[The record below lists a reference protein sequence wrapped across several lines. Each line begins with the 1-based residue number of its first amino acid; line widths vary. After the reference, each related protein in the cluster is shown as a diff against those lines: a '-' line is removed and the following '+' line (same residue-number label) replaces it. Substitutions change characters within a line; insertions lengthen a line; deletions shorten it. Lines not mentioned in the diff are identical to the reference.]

1 MKKLV
6 ALVFIIGFTF
16 FLSIPKTSLAQVPA
30 YPQPPILINT
40 PTAGVLDRGSYATT
54 LRMMP
59 NGGVLAGVSIG
70 LTRRFMLGVS
80 YGGTHIIGQ
89 DSIEWNPQPGV
100 QVKYR
105 LVEETYK
112 FPAIALGF
120 NSQGYHRYIKSLERY
135 ALKSSGFYAVASKN
149 YQFLGNLGVHFGVNY
164 SLENKDGDDDPNLF
178 AGIDKDINEEISL
191 MVEYDTGLNDNKKSG
206 TSPLVVSRR
215 RGYLNAALRWTFAQK
230 FHLEFDMNNLLKNKQ
245 TVNNIS
251 REIKIVYI
259 EYF

>member
-1 MKKLV
+1 MKKSLT
-6 ALVFIIGFTF
+6 LLFILRLITLFS
-16 FLSIPKTSLAQVPA
+16 LPKMSIAQVPA

-40 PTAGVLDRGSYATT
+40 PTAGALDRGSYSTE

-59 NGGVLAGVSIG
+59 EGGVLAGVSIG
-70 LTRRFMLGVS
+70 LTNRFMLGVS

-105 LVEETYK
+105 LIEETYK
-112 FPAIALGF
+112 LPAVAIGF

-149 YQFLGNLGVHFGVNY
+149 YQFLGNLGLHFGINY

-191 MVEYDTGLNDNKKSG
+191 MVEYDTALNDNKKG
-206 TSPLVVSRR
+206 DTAISRR

-230 FHLEFDMNNLLKNKQ
+230 FHIEFDMNNLLKNNQ
-245 TVNNIS
+245 QVDHIS